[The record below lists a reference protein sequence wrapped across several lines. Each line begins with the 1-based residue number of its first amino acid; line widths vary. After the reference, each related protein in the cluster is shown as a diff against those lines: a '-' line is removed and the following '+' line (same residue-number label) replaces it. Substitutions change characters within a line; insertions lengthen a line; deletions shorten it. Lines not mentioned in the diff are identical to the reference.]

1 MDLPFLPT
9 LNACLNGLAF
19 LLLVTGLIKIKQGQ
33 EEAHKKLMIG
43 ALLVSTLFLL
53 SYVTHHATVG
63 MTVKYAGADWGKTPY
78 LVMLLVHTVLAAA
91 VPFLAIRTAYL
102 GFQDRRE
109 SHRKWA
115 KVTAP
120 IWIFVSVSGVLIYFI
135 LYVWTDSYAQALA
148 AKPS

>member
-1 MDLPFLPT
+1 VDLPLLPT

-19 LLLVTGLIKIKQGQ
+19 VLLVTGLIKIKQGQ

-43 ALLVSTLFLL
+43 ALIVSTLFLI
-53 SYVTHHATVG
+53 SYVTHHSTVG
-63 MTVKYAGADWGKTPY
+63 MTVSYAGAGWGKTPY

-102 GFQDRRE
+102 GFQNRRAA
-109 SHRKWA
+109 HRKWA

-120 IWIFVSVSGVLIYFI
+120 IWLFVSISGVLIYFI
-135 LYVWTDSYAQALA
+135 LYIWTDSYALALA
-148 AKPS
+148 SKPS